1 MSTGVLPPTVPLCP
15 ARVFPAMNCLHF
27 LRQTSLHNLYVT
39 HVQRS
44 CAQNIY
50 DSQFCSKMQ
59 YTVFRY
65 RFVWMHCLWRVN
77 RVNAGKLVVHEAT
90 HLPAEMLEICLRS
103 KSTITITVPDF
114 VNQRIRVDSKSFF
127 LLLCV
132 LYYQLFAIFVAMFIL
147 VSIWLSYISC
157 WNVKGHWYTN
167 TTLVFQIKACILREN
182 GGKWTRKC

>member
-1 MSTGVLPPTVPLCP
+1 MFSVLLSIALWALACSHQLCP

-27 LRQTSLHNLYVT
+27 LRQPSLHNLHVT

-65 RFVWMHCLWRVN
+65 RFVWMHRLWRVN
-77 RVNAGKLVVHEAT
+77 RVNVGKLVVHEAT

-103 KSTITITVPDF
+103 KSAITITVPDF
-114 VNQRIRVDSKSFF
+114 VNQQIRVDFFFCFVFCIISSLQF
-127 LLLCV
+127 LLQCSFWSE
-132 LYYQLFAIFVAMFIL
+132 YGFHI
-147 VSIWLSYISC
+147 
-157 WNVKGHWYTN
+157 
-167 TTLVFQIKACILREN
+167 
-182 GGKWTRKC
+182 